1 MEIFL
6 AILQDAFFAAV
17 AAIGFASISNPPR
30 SAFKYCA
37 LIAAVGHAT
46 RFCLMNLAGWQI
58 IPASIIAPET
68 FSFPSLLPMIPGMYA
83 YRTFQAM
90 FLCMT
95 NTLDEQA
102 FNHYA
107 YLLEFNG
114 LVTVCV
120 VGGMV
125 IGQILPMLA
134 MKRFSFS
141 ATK

>member
-1 MEIFL
+1 
-6 AILQDAFFAAV
+6 
-17 AAIGFASISNPPR
+17 
-30 SAFKYCA
+30 
-37 LIAAVGHAT
+37 
-46 RFCLMNLAGWQI
+46 
-58 IPASIIAPET
+58 
-68 FSFPSLLPMIPGMYA
+68 MIPGMYA

-134 MKRFSFS
+134 MKRLSFS